1 MAKPRPDHQAPKPPQ
16 PFTDESRSADE
27 ERGRAE
33 NDRIRTDEA
42 TEPDEKA
49 AQVDEA
55 HRLAR

>member
-1 MAKPRPDHQAPKPPQ
+1 MSKPRPDHQAPEPPQ
-16 PFTDESRSADE
+16 PFTDESRSVDE
-27 ERGRAE
+27 TRHRVE

-42 TEPDEKA
+42 TEQDEKA